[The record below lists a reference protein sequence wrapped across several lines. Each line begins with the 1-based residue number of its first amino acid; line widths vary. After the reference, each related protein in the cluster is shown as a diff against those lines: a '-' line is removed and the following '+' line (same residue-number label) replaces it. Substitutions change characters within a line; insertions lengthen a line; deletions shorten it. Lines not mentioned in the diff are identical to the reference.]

1 MYRKQAEPRPSTDNP
16 DGSLNVLVEL
26 RAGSKST
33 ALSPGQLLKAPGCHV
48 DASYDPVP
56 MDGGTVII
64 RCRVESQAHV
74 EKLKQRPGV
83 VSVWPETPIA
93 PMQKR

>member
-1 MYRKQAEPRPSTDNP
+1 
-16 DGSLNVLVEL
+16 
-26 RAGSKST
+26 
-33 ALSPGQLLKAPGCHV
+33 
-48 DASYDPVP
+48 VP